1 MAWPLCSDDAACKLL
16 TFTVQFAAQGV
27 RPSNGVW
34 GTEMGEDVELDEEK
48 VKEALRKLDERD
60 KQVVTDER
68 KRKYNSFQDQGDN
81 PTEEEMEA
89 YRLKKSR
96 DADPMAQITALKAAA
111 GTNYDFV

>member
-1 MAWPLCSDDAACKLL
+1 MLPI
-16 TFTVQFAAQGV
+16 QGV

-48 VKEALRKLDERD
+48 VKEALKKLDERN
-60 KQVVTDER
+60 KQVETDER
-68 KRKYNSFQDQGDN
+68 KRKYNSLQDSGET

-96 DADPMAQITALKAAA
+96 DADPMAQIAALKAAA
-111 GTNYDFV
+111 GTSYDFV